1 MLCVYFFY
9 CFGVGLGVGSSVR
22 SSVGSG
28 LGVLYRIFSKNI
40 LILELLR
47 IFLLY

>member
-28 LGVLYRIFSKNI
+28 LGVLHRIFSKNI
-40 LILELLR
+40 LLLELLR